1 MNKANIYRQ
10 RVALLTPLRDI
21 FPFGRVFPLICYF
34 QVHGLKPVAMDRL
47 CNDYNRI
54 LFWSFITF
62 ANDELKRSRVLYTLD
77 LIASR
82 AQVCTIGAI
91 SGI

>member
-54 LFWSFITF
+54 LF
-62 ANDELKRSRVLYTLD
+62 
-77 LIASR
+77 
-82 AQVCTIGAI
+82 
-91 SGI
+91 